1 MPSLIIGLSLWLRYK
16 LYPFYIFCILYWAQ
30 IREKYLEEQEK
41 VKKLEIELERLK
53 ITNSSTNKTMAGLI
67 ADITIKAFEGETI
80 EEHTR
85 IGDDIQARV
94 D

>member
-1 MPSLIIGLSLWLRYK
+1 M
-16 LYPFYIFCILYWAQ
+16 
-30 IREKYLEEQEK
+30 
-41 VKKLEIELERLK
+41 KKLEIELERLK